1 MAKED
6 EGHGLSVLKGALLA
20 LGALAAVG
28 LGLSLVKALFI
39 PVFVLTLIG
48 GAGYLGYRAFGKSKE
63 LQAGRETKALSSSD
77 FDKRMRELDALDRQ
91 LDAEIR
97 KRS

>member
-6 EGHGLSVLKGALLA
+6 EGHGLSVVKGALLA
-20 LGALAAVG
+20 LGALMAVG
-28 LGLSLVKALFI
+28 IGLAVVKSLFFPLLF
-39 PVFVLTLIG
+39 VVLVG
-48 GAGYLGYRAFGKSKE
+48 GAGYLGYRAFGKTKA
-63 LQAGRETKALSSSD
+63 LQAGRDAKALSSSD
-77 FDKRMRELDALDRQ
+77 FDKRMGELDALDRQ